1 MCRTTRE
8 LSLVNGRYD
17 GLHYYVTETRSV
29 QIAIGRLAIIHGF
42 IPLGATE

>member
-29 QIAIGRLAIIHGF
+29 QIAIGRLAVSTALS
-42 IPLGATE
+42 P